1 MLVNSREYKA
11 SLKALEIEEYFDL
24 WIFRPLGF
32 IVAKAVQP
40 IGITPNQLTVLAM
53 ICGICS
59 GYVFSIGTLQAFLW
73 GAFFYF
79 LFNVLDCSDGQ
90 LARIKRSSS
99 VAGKILDGAAD
110 YVAGIAIYTGIGIG
124 YVNYFPNPAV
134 WWVLLVL
141 AALFNTIHSIVI
153 DSERFRFTHHAW
165 GRPHQ
170 LSNDLEYYK
179 LELHRLR
186 NIPGTWFE
194 RFVLNTYLVYLNI
207 SRFFHKPPKNPNFI
221 YDPGIYYRKFRK
233 LMKAWTFLGPTT
245 HITIIIVSCIFMRP
259 DIAAWIILVPMN
271 IYWLLLVLIQNKKL
285 KSLHLIS
292 NPNPTIN

>member
-1 MLVNSREYKA
+1 MGFRNP
-11 SLKALEIEEYFDL
+11 EYFDL

-32 IVAKAVQP
+32 AVAKLVQP
-40 IGITPNQLTVLAM
+40 IGITPNQLTVMAM
-53 ICGICS
+53 ICGICG
-59 GYVFSIGTLQAFLW
+59 GYAFSIGTHQAFLL
-73 GAFFYF
+73 GALLYF

-90 LARIKRSSS
+90 LARIRRSSS

-124 YVNYFPNPAV
+124 YANYVSNPVV
-134 WWVLLVL
+134 WWILLVL
-141 AALFNTIHSIVI
+141 AALSNIIHSIAI
-153 DSERFRFTHHAW
+153 DSERYRFTHHAW
-165 GRPHQ
+165 GRPHK
-170 LSNDLEYYK
+170 LTNDM
-179 LELHRLR
+179 ELYREELLRLK

-194 RFVLNTYLVYLNI
+194 RFVLKTYLVYLNI
-207 SRFFHKPPKNPNFI
+207 ARFFHKPPKNQYFI

-245 HITIIIVSCIFMRP
+245 HIIIIVVCCLFMRP
-259 DIAAWIILVPMN
+259 DIAACIIVVPMN
-271 IYWLLLVLIQNKKL
+271 IYWLALVLIQNNKL